1 MSSVIKIILA
11 VGVGSFLG
19 GIARYGLTKVMT
31 SVMGFTSTWGT
42 FTSNVIGCFLIG
54 LFYGLFERY
63 GNIDQHW
70 RLFLTVGFCGGFT
83 TFSTFVNENFNHLS
97 NGRYFEMA
105 AYSVGSFAVGL
116 LMLYLGQLAVN
127 QLFQH

>member
-1 MSSVIKIILA
+1 M
-11 VGVGSFLG
+11 GVGSFLG

-42 FTSNVIGCFLIG
+42 FTSNVIGCLLIG

-116 LMLYLGQLAVN
+116 FMLYLGQLAVSRMV
-127 QLFQH
+127 Q